1 LQFKDQ
7 SDRLLSVFDYAGT
20 FVFAA
25 EGALA
30 GIGARLDLFG
40 LMVLSFVTALGGGI
54 IRDVLL
60 GATPPVAIRN
70 WRYPAV
76 AFAAGTLVFIS
87 NQFARQIPSDLTT
100 TLDAAGLAL
109 FAIAGTEKALLADL
123 SPFVAALLG
132 TVTGAGGGVVRDMLL
147 AQVPSVLRADVYAT
161 AAFAGAL
168 VMVLGR
174 ALGWPRALAA
184 VSGFV
189 VCFLLRMTSVWLHW
203 HLPIPGGA

>member
-1 LQFKDQ
+1 VRDGYQSVTRTFDPRSNLLMKTQ

-30 GIGARLDLFG
+30 GIAARLDLFG

-54 IRDVLL
+54 IRDLLL

-87 NQFARQIPSDLTT
+87 NQFARQIPSGVTIA
-100 TLDAAGLAL
+100 LDAGGLAL
-109 FAIAGTEKALLADL
+109 FAIAAPRKRSWPTCPLLLPL
-123 SPFVAALLG
+123 SSGPSPAPVAASYG
-132 TVTGAGGGVVRDMLL
+132 TCSLPKS
-147 AQVPSVLRADVYAT
+147 PS
-161 AAFAGAL
+161 
-168 VMVLGR
+168 
-174 ALGWPRALAA
+174 
-184 VSGFV
+184 
-189 VCFLLRMTSVWLHW
+189 C
-203 HLPIPGGA
+203 